1 MAKVVSRRNRRN
13 PEKGTNW
20 LLIGGFAAIGIV
32 GLFALLYVTL
42 STQGQPTPTPETVAS
57 LAEYCETNETNCVA
71 RGESD
76 APITVVEVS
85 DYGCIHCRNFNLG
98 GTAEELQTQYV
109 DTGSVRW
116 IVLPY
121 ALSATTAPAA
131 ASALCAAEQD
141 QFFPYHHRLFELQ
154 DSPNALTEDA
164 FLEAAT
170 DIGLDVDAFS
180 SCLDDNRYDN
190 TVQRNVL
197 AAQDAGVSATPT
209 FFINGAKVE
218 GNLPLPAFQQEIESR
233 LGS

>member
-1 MAKVVSRRNRRN
+1 MAKVVSRRDRRN

-32 GLFALLYVTL
+32 ALFALLYVTL
-42 STQGQPTPTPETVAS
+42 SAEGQPTPTSQPLAS
-57 LAEYCETNETNCVA
+57 LAEYCATNETNCVST
-71 RGESD
+71 GDPD
-76 APITVVEVS
+76 APITIVEVS

-98 GTAEELQTQYV
+98 GTADTIQEEYV

-116 IVLPY
+116 VILPY
-121 ALSATTAPAA
+121 ALRPATAPAA
-131 ASALCAAEQD
+131 ASALCAEEQD
-141 QFFPYHHRLFELQ
+141 QFAPYHKRLFELQ

-170 DIGLDVDAFS
+170 DVGLDVDAFS

-209 FFINGAKVE
+209 FFINGAKIE